1 MANTGEHCQYRER
14 LNFPILSQCS
24 PIETQTAKSGR
35 TNQKTPQIQPIG
47 FESYAMPDSKIENNV
62 SVKTLWDS
70 LGENGYKR
78 QANGGFKGMTKG
90 INIDTERT
98 QT

>member
-1 MANTGEHCQYRER
+1 VLLLT
-14 LNFPILSQCS
+14 S
-24 PIETQTAKSGR
+24 P
-35 TNQKTPQIQPIG
+35 PVPIG
-47 FESYAMPDSKIENNV
+47 IGSKAMPASRIEYNV
-62 SVKTLWDS
+62 SHETLWDS